1 MRRAYWVFL
10 APLLLAFGCRR
21 PDVDAFLQ
29 HPAPVT
35 VQVRLPREVPDRDT
49 YQKEYAAALRARLA
63 TRMVVVPEGV
73 TPPPGAVQLQV
84 DIRDLSPG
92 PRTPRPVVVGAATGA
107 AVGVLSAVAGNRE
120 GAFFDGLFWGLWAGT
135 NAAADRDRTDDRLGY
150 HPTRI
155 RAQVSLVKP
164 GDPEPLWVASVDP
177 YEVVEAMDPLP
188 PGTRDDPGRILEEE
202 AKGFSRVV
210 VRKLSEDFHM
220 LRVTEQRF
228 YTPPA
233 PAPAPSSAGKG

>member
-10 APLLLAFGCRR
+10 APLLLTFGCQR

-35 VQVRLPREVPDRDT
+35 VHVRMPREMPDRDN
-49 YQKEYAAALRARLA
+49 YQKEYVAALRARLA
-63 TRMVVVPEGV
+63 TRLVVVPEGV
-73 TPPPGAVQLQV
+73 TPPAGAVQLQV

-92 PRTPRPVVVGAATGA
+92 PRTPSPAVVGVATGA
-107 AVGVLSAVAGNRE
+107 AVGVLSAVAGDRE

-135 NAAADRDRTDDRLGY
+135 NAAADRDRSDDRLGY
-150 HPTRI
+150 QPNRI
-155 RAQVSLVKP
+155 RAQVRLVKP

-188 PGTRDDPGRILEEE
+188 PGIRDDPDRILEEE

-210 VRKLSEDFHM
+210 VRKLSEDLHI

-228 YTPPA
+228 YLPPA
-233 PAPAPSSAGKG
+233 PAPGRPAGKE

>member
-29 HPAPVT
+29 RPTPVT
-35 VQVRLPREVPDRDT
+35 VQVRMPREVPDRDN

-63 TRMVVVPEGV
+63 TRLVVVPEGV
-73 TPPPGAVQLQV
+73 TPPAGAVQLQV

-92 PRTPRPVVVGAATGA
+92 SRTPSPAVVGAATGA

-135 NAAADRDRTDDRLGY
+135 NAAADRDRTDYRLGY
-150 HPTRI
+150 HPNHI
-155 RAQVSLVKP
+155 RAQVRLVKP
-164 GDPEPLWVASVDP
+164 GDPEPLWVAGVDP

-188 PGTRDDPGRILEEE
+188 PGISNDPGRILEEE

-228 YTPPA
+228 YRPPV
-233 PAPAPSSAGKG
+233 PAAAPSPGKE